1 MGQNDRMID
10 SEPIRRRKLSHEIL
24 DRLLARITQGE
35 LGAGDHLPSERDLM
49 SQYGVGRPAVREAM
63 QALERMGFIA
73 ITHGERARIVAP
85 TARTMIDQVALSA
98 RHLLATSAT
107 SLEQLK
113 EARVFFEVGMVRIA
127 AERASKAD
135 IARLRQRLEEHE
147 AAAGSAS
154 VPAQIDEFLHKDMA
168 FHREVAAIS
177 GNAIYVALSQAIFE
191 WLTEFHTGLVRLHGA
206 EQPDDRRAQGDPGAD
221 SSCGPGRGRRGDDRA
236 SHSCQRTLSS
246 VRAGGQRLTPL
257 RPGGRMV
264 C

>member
-1 MGQNDRMID
+1 MIIPKQTGQNDRMID

-35 LGAGDHLPSERDLM
+35 LAAGDHLPSERDLM

-63 QALERMGFIA
+63 QALERMGFIT

-113 EARVFFEVGMVRIA
+113 EARVFFEAGMVRIA

-154 VPAQIDEFLHKDMA
+154 VPPQIDEFLHKDMA
-168 FHREVAAIS
+168 FHREIAAIS

-206 EQPDDRRAQGDPGAD
+206 ESLTIAEHKAILERIAAADPAGAAGAMTAHLTRANDLYRQFE
-221 SSCGPGRGRRGDDRA
+221 RA
-236 SHSCQRTLSS
+236 
-246 VRAGGQRLTPL
+246 AGG
-257 RPGGRMV
+257 
-264 C
+264 

>member
-1 MGQNDRMID
+1 MIIPNRTGQNGMIE

-35 LGAGDHLPSERDLM
+35 LLAGDHLPSERDLM

-85 TARTMIDQVALSA
+85 TVRTMIDQVALSA

-107 SLEQLK
+107 SLAHLK
-113 EARVFFEVGMVRIA
+113 EARVFFEAGMVGLA

-135 IARLRQRLEEHE
+135 IERLGQRLEEHE

-154 VPAQIDEFLHKDMA
+154 APTQIDEFLQTDMA
-168 FHREVAAIS
+168 FHREIAAIS

-206 EQPDDRRAQGDPGAD
+206 ESLTIAEHKAIFERIAAKDRVGAAAAMTAHLTRANELYRQFE
-221 SSCGPGRGRRGDDRA
+221 RE
-236 SHSCQRTLSS
+236 
-246 VRAGGQRLTPL
+246 AGS
-257 RPGGRMV
+257 
-264 C
+264 

>member
-1 MGQNDRMID
+1 MITPEQTGQNDRMIE

-35 LGAGDHLPSERDLM
+35 LAAGDHLPSERDLM
-49 SQYGVGRPAVREAM
+49 GQYGVGRPAVREAM

-98 RHLLATSAT
+98 RHLLATSAN

-113 EARVFFEVGMVRIA
+113 EARVFFESGMVRIA
-127 AERASKAD
+127 AQRAGKAD
-135 IARLRQRLEEHE
+135 LGRLRERLAEHA
-147 AAAGSAS
+147 AAAGSAAT
-154 VPAQIDEFLHKDMA
+154 PPQIDEFLHKDMA
-168 FHREVAAIS
+168 FHREIAAIS

-206 EQPDDRRAQGDPGAD
+206 ESLTIAEHRTILERIAARDADGAAAAMTAHLTRANDLYRQFERAAGD
-221 SSCGPGRGRRGDDRA
+221 
-236 SHSCQRTLSS
+236 
-246 VRAGGQRLTPL
+246 
-257 RPGGRMV
+257 
-264 C
+264 

>member
-1 MGQNDRMID
+1 MAMVPSPLARPPAGLMIIPNQTGQNDRMIE

-35 LGAGDHLPSERDLM
+35 LAAGDHLPSERDLM

-113 EARVFFEVGMVRIA
+113 EARVFFEAGMVRIA

-135 IARLRQRLEEHE
+135 IARVCASDWRSTRRPRARLRCLPR
-147 AAAGSAS
+147 S
-154 VPAQIDEFLHKDMA
+154 
-168 FHREVAAIS
+168 
-177 GNAIYVALSQAIFE
+177 
-191 WLTEFHTGLVRLHGA
+191 T
-206 EQPDDRRAQGDPGAD
+206 
-221 SSCGPGRGRRGDDRA
+221 SSCTRTWPSIARSRRSRA
-236 SHSCQRTLSS
+236 MPSTWR
-246 VRAGGQRLTPL
+246 
-257 RPGGRMV
+257 
-264 C
+264 